1 MIPHIIVLATSKGGA
16 GKSTLA
22 RSLASYWINLEF
34 HTAIVDADP
43 QGSIIKRHDPQGL
56 LSKLKVVANPEETI
70 GQTILELKDT
80 YKPIIVDTGGF
91 KNKTSIRAL
100 LQSDFVLIPLKP
112 SSDDMIAA
120 IETYQLIKELNE
132 VPERKGVPIKT
143 KMILTMTQQ
152 GTVISKHIR
161 DELQSVGMPLMKS
174 EMYQRV
180 VYPETAIKG
189 LSPCIT
195 EPEGAAARDI
205 SSIIQEINTIY
216 EEKK

>member
-1 MIPHIIVLATSKGGA
+1 MIPNVIVLATSKGGA

-34 HTAIVDADP
+34 KAAVIDADP
-43 QGSIIKRHDPQGL
+43 QGSIVKRHDPQGL
-56 LSKLKVVANPEETI
+56 LSNLKVIANAEETVGESI
-70 GQTILELKDT
+70 SQLKEM

-100 LQSDFVLIPLKP
+100 LQSDLVLIPLKP

-132 VPERKGVPIKT
+132 VPERKGISINT

-161 DELQSVGMPLMKS
+161 DELQSIGMPLMSS

-205 SSIIQEINTIY
+205 SAIIQEINAFY